1 VKRIAIVGGAG
12 RMGQSLAENLNLI
25 DGLVVS
31 VLVDVNEPRHRFGA
45 TYHRSIAQVEPSG
58 VDVVVDFS
66 QPDSVVSSARWCA
79 AHAVGLVVGT
89 TGLSDEQR
97 EVLEGAALSTGVI
110 MAANFSLGA
119 ILSERFAAMA
129 APYFERVEI
138 IELHHDR
145 KLDAPS
151 GTSITAASRIRAAR
165 AAAGRV
171 TPDEPTQRYTLEG
184 ARGANAGDGIRIHSV
199 RLPGLVAHQEVL
211 FGGAGEG
218 LIIRH
223 DSYDRVSFVQGVA
236 IAVAHVGATPG
247 FTWGI
252 DDLIA

>member
-1 VKRIAIVGGAG
+1 MVGGAG

-31 VLVDVNEPRHRFGA
+31 AVVDPREPAHLFGA
-45 TYHRSIAQVEPSG
+45 SHFTSLDAMSPTE

-66 QPDSVVSSARWCA
+66 QPDTVVASARWCA
-79 AHAVGLVVGT
+79 KNRRGLVIGT
-89 TGLSDEQR
+89 TGLSEAQHAQVTD
-97 EVLEGAALSTGVI
+97 AASATGII

-119 ILSERFAAMA
+119 VLSERFAAMA

-145 KLDAPS
+145 KVDAPS
-151 GTSITAASRIRAAR
+151 GTSITTATRIREAR
-165 AAAGRV
+165 RAAGRV
-171 TPDEPTQRYTLEG
+171 TPEDPTHRFTIDG
-184 ARGANAGDGIRIHSV
+184 ARGADAGDGVRIHSV

-218 LIIRH
+218 LTIRH

-236 IAVAHVGATPG
+236 IAVAHVDETPG

-252 DDLIA
+252 DQLIP